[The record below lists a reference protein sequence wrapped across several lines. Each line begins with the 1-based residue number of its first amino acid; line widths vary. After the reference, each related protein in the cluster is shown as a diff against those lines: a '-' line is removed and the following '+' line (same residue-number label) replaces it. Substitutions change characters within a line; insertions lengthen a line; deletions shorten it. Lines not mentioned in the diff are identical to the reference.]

1 MPQIIHFVLPKKNNF
16 PSFSQAFSAYLSPPI
31 AMTFCLAICWRRM
44 NERGAFWG
52 LMAGTAI
59 GVVRMGF
66 DFSYSSP
73 LCMEA
78 DERPAWIG
86 QVRIFV

>member
-1 MPQIIHFVLPKKNNF
+1 M
-16 PSFSQAFSAYLSPPI
+16 QAFSAYLSPPI